1 MNATLRNPINARY
14 TQMMGAAETFS
25 TKSIPRASCKIPCTM
40 PMQNMVLLATSI
52 SYFASA
58 QSNKAQSFARYQ
70 SAGSGRYCC
79 PFWPASEARNPRS
92 PAVNTQ
98 IGAIELSATET
109 AVFVGD
115 STSNAAGE
123 TVSSKPACGTGV

>member
-1 MNATLRNPINARY
+1 MDNAKEREGDRLTQPGTAGSGALRA
-14 TQMMGAAETFS
+14 
-25 TKSIPRASCKIPCTM
+25 KSSVIVASCPK
-40 PMQNMVLLATSI
+40 ATS
-52 SYFASA
+52 
-58 QSNKAQSFARYQ
+58 ARYQ

-79 PFWPASEARNPRS
+79 PFRPASEARNPRS

-109 AVFVGD
+109 AIFVGD